1 MNTDDLWQVFSM
13 SGKVEDYLSF
23 KNSVENQEKR
33 DAYKHKG
40 NNSERT
46 EYRRGFAG
54 YRDAAPGWDQL
65 AATDSQQASI

>member
-23 KNSVENQEKR
+23 KNSVENKEKR
-33 DAYKHKG
+33 DADKHKG

-46 EYRRGFAG
+46 EYRRKGQA
-54 YRDAAPGWDQL
+54 RDGSYKGTGAY
-65 AATDSQQASI
+65 